1 LKKLSNKTQKELGNV
16 FEELKLTETKPT
28 EMTAEEYQAL
38 LKKYS
43 NSDLPA
49 LEFKE

>member
-1 LKKLSNKTQKELGNV
+1 
-16 FEELKLTETKPT
+16 LKLTETKPT
-28 EMTAEEYQAL
+28 EMTEAEYQAL